1 MTKFKSLLLVALL
14 LISSGAMASDL
25 IQLDSL
31 KYCKKCVVNFPD
43 DYIGP
48 ENSYIFV
55 GDLWKDYYDEDSL
68 YYKKDLNS
76 PDVYI
81 EDDLSLLEITDYKI
95 IKKEYNGSILF
106 RVLTNDNEPK
116 RMYIPFRLRKVG
128 YEAAIDYANLDEYS
142 YFLDCKV
149 QTFKEAEEKFK
160 SVGFDDISRVNFNFT
175 PITDYDENKLT
186 LNMCVEAI
194 PDKK

>member
-48 ENSYIFV
+48 ENSYFLSSEMMFKE
-55 GDLWKDYYDEDSL
+55 DPDSL
-68 YYKKDLNS
+68 DGESKFIGLDSVKKVLAS
-76 PDVYI
+76 I
-81 EDDLSLLEITDYKI
+81 GITDYEI
-95 IKKEYNGSILF
+95 ITKEYNSEGILF
-106 RVLTNDNEPK
+106 RVLTNDPK
-116 RMYIPFRLRKVG
+116 RIYIESAFGGNGITP
-128 YEAAIDYANLDEYS
+128 YWMIEENS
-142 YFLDCKV
+142 YFFDCQV

-160 SVGFDDISRVNFNFT
+160 SVGFDDISKVDFNFT
-175 PITDYDENKLT
+175 PITDYNENKLT